1 MISARSSTGERV
13 YDPKR
18 LAPLSDIF
26 PLGASSRGQFYF
38 GVSFKSLLVGG
49 VLGDTVAVP
58 LSVNT

>member
-1 MISARSSTGERV
+1 MTGNGST
-13 YDPKR
+13 
-18 LAPLSDIF
+18 PLSDIF
-26 PLGASSRGQFYF
+26 PLGASSTGQFYF